1 MKTFDLAISY
11 TWEYDI
17 EFISLTEKLFQKDG
31 MTTYI
36 IWKHNLT
43 ETALLLKEKKIH
55 FKSYLDRASDE
66 DSEFNVISKILKRRK
81 SYLINPLSKI
91 KKSTDKAFM
100 HKKLLRKKF
109 TLPYTVI
116 LPPYSKSHPLSLN
129 EKEMSKLGSPYIIK
143 PSTLSGGGQGVNK
156 NARTFLDIQ
165 YERMQSPLENYLVQ
179 EKIYPLYFDNKRA
192 WFRVLWAFGKPI
204 QVWWNDQTHL
214 YKIVTKEHFEKY
226 DLQRLI
232 QISTQIA
239 RITNLDYFSCE
250 IAIAKKHKFYLIDY
264 VNDQCDL
271 RLQSKHV
278 DGVPDSIVIDFVN
291 QMKKRIQ
298 KL

>member
-1 MKTFDLAISY
+1 MKSFDLAISF

-17 EFISLTEKLFQKDG
+17 EFISLAEKIFHKEG

-36 IWKHNLT
+36 IWKQNLL
-43 ETALLLKEKKIH
+43 ETAHLLKEKKVH

-81 SYLINPLSKI
+81 SYLINPTSKI

-100 HKKLLRKKF
+100 HKKLLKRKF

-116 LPPYSKSHPLSLN
+116 LQPYSKSNLLAL
-129 EKEMSKLGSPYIIK
+129 KEEEFYKLGKPFVIK

-156 NARTFLDIQ
+156 NASSLLDIQ
-165 YERMQSPLENYLVQ
+165 HERMQSSSENYLVQ
-179 EKIYPLYFDNKRA
+179 EKIYPLYFENKRA

-204 QVWWNDQTHL
+204 LTWWNDQSHL

-226 DLQRLI
+226 RLHQLI
-232 QISTQIA
+232 AISKQIA
-239 RITNLDYFSCE
+239 RITSLDYFSCE
-250 IAIAKKHKFYLIDY
+250 IAISKDHKFYLIDY